1 MTIGLSFL
9 LGFLASSVSYFMLG
23 LWWPVAVVVGLFAW
37 LAFGLLDV
45 KMDSTFTLL
54 GGLLLVFCVSLS
66 AMVFRAS
73 DQLSGLQYIDTQSE
87 DGIEFRYP
95 VPLLGNARY
104 GEAVYKANGCAACHT
119 QQVTHES
126 VVLDVKALAGEKN
139 LAAVQEAISRF
150 RNVTGRDASGGA
162 ALGLPVGE
170 WETVVNGANAAD
182 ASKARNFLAKAGASV
197 DVQVRFRG
205 EDLTQH
211 DLLNPRGR
219 GWGKRRSV
227 AQDYLFAEPPM
238 LGSVRIGPDLANV
251 GARHS
256 RDLLMRILLNPK
268 TVRKNSKMPQ
278 HRFLFEKADEDDQ
291 GQHIINGGYVPEG
304 VKLPPDVGMGDIKII
319 KVLVAEDDSIEKGK
333 PIVSVK
339 LEETQVDIPSPFEGI
354 IKELKVS
361 SGNTVKA
368 GDLVLIMDVAE
379 RYKPTKDAEAL
390 VDYLLSL
397 KSANYPLPEAPINQP
412 YTSSMPK
419 PVSALA
425 EAADATKAD
434 EAGK

>member
-1 MTIGLSFL
+1 
-9 LGFLASSVSYFMLG
+9 
-23 LWWPVAVVVGLFAW
+23 
-37 LAFGLLDV
+37 
-45 KMDSTFTLL
+45 
-54 GGLLLVFCVSLS
+54 
-66 AMVFRAS
+66 MVFRAS

-139 LAAVQEAISRF
+139 HAAVQEAISRF
-150 RNVTGRDASGGA
+150 RNVTGRDASSGA
-162 ALGLPVGE
+162 GFPIGE

-182 ASKARNFLAKAGASV
+182 ASKARNFLAAAGASV

-256 RDLLMRILLNPK
+256 RDVLMRILLNPK

-304 VKLPPDVGMGDIKII
+304 VKLPPDVGMVDIKII
-319 KVLVAEDDSIEKGK
+319 KVLVAEDDLIEKGK

-339 LEETQVDIPSPFEGI
+339 LEETQMDIPSPFEGI

-361 SGNTVKA
+361 SGDTVKA
-368 GDLVLIMDVAE
+368 GHLVLIMDVAE

-419 PVSALA
+419 PAPAPA
-425 EAADATKAD
+425 EAAAATKAD

>member
-9 LGFLASSVSYFMLG
+9 LGLLASSVSYFMLG

-139 LAAVQEAISRF
+139 HAAVQEAISRF
-150 RNVTGRDASGGA
+150 RNVTGRGASSGA
-162 ALGLPVGE
+162 VLGLPVGE
-170 WETVVNGANAAD
+170 WQTVVDGANAAD
-182 ASKARNFLAKAGASV
+182 ASKARNFLASAGASV

-205 EDLTQH
+205 EDLTQ
-211 DLLNPRGR
+211 DDYQNPRGR
-219 GWGKRRSV
+219 SWGKRRSV

-256 RDLLMRILLNPK
+256 RDVLMRILLNPK

-278 HRFLFEKADEDDQ
+278 HRFLFEKPGKDEQ
-291 GQHIINGGYVPEG
+291 GQHIIHDG
-304 VKLPPDVGMGDIKII
+304 
-319 KVLVAEDDSIEKGK
+319 
-333 PIVSVK
+333 
-339 LEETQVDIPSPFEGI
+339 EET
-354 IKELKVS
+354 
-361 SGNTVKA
+361 
-368 GDLVLIMDVAE
+368 
-379 RYKPTKDAEAL
+379 YKPTKDAEAL

-397 KSANYPLPEAPINQP
+397 KGANYPLPEAPINQP

-419 PVSALA
+419 PAPPPA

>member
-9 LGFLASSVSYFMLG
+9 LGLLAGSVSFFMLG
-23 LWWPVAVVVGLFAW
+23 LWWPVAVLVGLFAW

-54 GGLLLVFCVSLS
+54 GGMLLVFCVSLS
-66 AMVFRAS
+66 AMVLRAG
-73 DQLSGLQYIDTQSE
+73 DQLSGLQYADTQ
-87 DGIEFRYP
+87 DGDGTEFRYP
-95 VPLLGNARY
+95 VPPLGQARY
-104 GEAVYKANGCAACHT
+104 GEKVYKASGCAACHT

-126 VVLDVKALAGEKN
+126 VVLDVKAMAGEKN
-139 LAAVQEAISRF
+139 HAAVQEAVSRF
-150 RNVTGRDASGGA
+150 YKLTGRRASGGA
-162 ALGLPVGE
+162 AFGLPVGE
-170 WETVVNGANAAD
+170 WETIVTGANAAD
-182 ASKARNFLAKAGASV
+182 ASKARNFLAAAGASV

-205 EDLTQH
+205 EDLMQH
-211 DLLNPRGR
+211 DLLNPEGR
-219 GWGKRRSV
+219 GWGRRRSV

-256 RDLLMRILLNPK
+256 REALMQILLNPGI
-268 TVRKNSKMPQ
+268 VRKDSKMPQ
-278 HRFLFEKADEDDQ
+278 HRFFFEKAEKDDQ
-291 GQHIINGGYVPEG
+291 GQHIINDGFVLED
-304 VKLPPDVGMGDIKII
+304 VLLPDVGTHDVKII
-319 KVLVAEDDSIEKGK
+319 KVHVAIGDLIEKGK
-333 PIVSVK
+333 PIISVK
-339 LEETQVDIPSPFEGI
+339 GDKAQMDIPSPFKGKV
-354 IKELKVS
+354 KEVKVTPDDALKT
-361 SGNTVKA
+361 GA
-368 GDLVLIMDVAE
+368 LVLIMEVAE
-379 RYKPTKDAEAL
+379 RYKPTRDAEAL

-419 PVSALA
+419 PAPAPA